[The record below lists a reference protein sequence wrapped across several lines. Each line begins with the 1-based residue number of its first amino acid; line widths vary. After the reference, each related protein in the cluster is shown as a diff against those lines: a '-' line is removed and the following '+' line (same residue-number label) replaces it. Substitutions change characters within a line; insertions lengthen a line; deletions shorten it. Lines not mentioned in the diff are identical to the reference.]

1 MQNKTIGVIIS
12 NLQPV
17 IHKGYVQLIKKALTE
32 NDEVVIL
39 ISDADKHNYTT
50 MPFTIDLRQKMIK
63 DIIVSYFST
72 DAEHITISKLSN
84 FPIMDSDSLNDT
96 EAYIYYN
103 IVNITGQ
110 KTFKLYCDEN
120 IVKNPNPELKKYM
133 QINHVKFNNLISPI
147 HINKSLV
154 CYTEDDRKYLKTVI
168 PEIILEKYLITMRR
182 ILMTEVFLVV

>member
-12 NLQPV
+12 NLQPTV
-17 IHKGYVQLIKKALTE
+17 HKGHVQLIKKALAE
-32 NDEVVIL
+32 NDEIVIL
-39 ISDADKHNYTT
+39 ISDADKHNYIT

-63 DIIVSYFST
+63 DIIVSYFDT
-72 DAEHITISKLSN
+72 DAERITISKLSN
-84 FPIMDSDSLNDT
+84 FPIMDSDLLNDMDT
-96 EAYIYYN
+96 YIYYN

-120 IVKNPNPELKKYM
+120 IIKKPNLELKEFM
-133 QINHVKFNNLISPI
+133 QINHVKFNNLISPM

-154 CYTEDDRKYLKTVI
+154 CYTEEDKKYLKSVI
-168 PEIILEKYLITMRR
+168 PEVILEKYLITMRR

>member
-17 IHKGYVQLIKKALTE
+17 IHKGYVQLIKKALAE

-72 DAEHITISKLSN
+72 DVEHITISKLSN
-84 FPIMDSDSLNDT
+84 FPITDSDSLNDT
-96 EAYIYYN
+96 ETYIYYN

-154 CYTEDDRKYLKTVI
+154 CYTEEDRKYLKTVI

>member
-17 IHKGYVQLIKKALTE
+17 IHKGYVQLIKKVLAE

-84 FPIMDSDSLNDT
+84 FPITDSDSLNDT
-96 EAYIYYN
+96 ETYIYYN

-154 CYTEDDRKYLKTVI
+154 CYTEEDRKYLKTVI

>member
-17 IHKGYVQLIKKALTE
+17 IHKGYVQLIKKALVE

-84 FPIMDSDSLNDT
+84 FPITDSDSLNDT

-110 KTFKLYCDEN
+110 KTFTLYCDEN

-154 CYTEDDRKYLKTVI
+154 CYTEEDRKYLKTVI